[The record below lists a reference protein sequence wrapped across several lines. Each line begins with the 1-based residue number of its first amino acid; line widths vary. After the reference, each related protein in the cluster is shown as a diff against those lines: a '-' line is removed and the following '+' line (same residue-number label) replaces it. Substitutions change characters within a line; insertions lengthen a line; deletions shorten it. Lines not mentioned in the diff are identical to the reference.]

1 MNATLNDSIDDIFG
15 TDPAA
20 SAPRAL
26 PQGNEWDR
34 IRALDGQAPVAKAFV
49 VKCPKCNGAGRI
61 AMFRGIDGGVCYSCK
76 GEGKLTHKTSPE
88 ARAKAAVRRA
98 AAPINRWDAFVAQY
112 PAEAAVLT
120 KGIAQTYGDGRW
132 NVICSDIKGK
142 VEKYG
147 DLHEGTMAMLGRA
160 VARDAE
166 RAAGRVQQAAQQQE
180 RVAGIDVANIADCFQ
195 RAHAAGLKR
204 FTLRFA
210 DAHFQV
216 DRNDPALIW
225 VSQGGYGTA
234 KYGRIQGGVY
244 KPGRDV
250 NPTVLAR
257 IVAISQDPMAA
268 AAAFAQIT
276 SSCSVCGRHLENQDS
291 VDAGIGPVCA
301 GRLNRPGLKF
311 VPVAKG
317 EF

>member
-1 MNATLNDSIDDIFG
+1 MNATLNDSLDDIF
-15 TDPAA
+15 PAHE
-20 SAPRAL
+20 SPAPRAL

-34 IRALDGQAPVAKAFV
+34 IRALDGAAPVAKPYEETCS
-49 VKCPKCNGAGRI
+49 KCRGSGRFI
-61 AMFRGIDGGVCYSCK
+61 GYTGRPLGPCFACK
-76 GEGKLTHKTSPE
+76 GRGKKSFATAPT
-88 ARAKAAVRRA
+88 VRA
-98 AAPINRWDAFVAQY
+98 AARDRAAAKPANRWDAFVAQY
-112 PAEAAVLT
+112 PAEAAVLV

-132 NVICSDIKGK
+132 NATCSDIKGK

-180 RVAGIDVANIADCFQ
+180 RVAGIDVANIADCFK
-195 RAHAAGLKR
+195 RAHEAGLKR

-216 DRNDPALIW
+216 DRNDPTLIW

-244 KPGRDV
+244 KAGRDV

-257 IVAISQDPMAA
+257 IAAISQDPMAA

-311 VPVAKG
+311 VPVDMG